1 VLFRPIGEARA
12 DCLCPDLVPLRP
24 EMLNAAFQHVANRH
38 ELVLAEADARRRSGR
53 QRWSEL
59 HS

>member
-1 VLFRPIGEARA
+1 
-12 DCLCPDLVPLRP
+12 
-24 EMLNAAFQHVANRH
+24 MLNAAFQHVANRH